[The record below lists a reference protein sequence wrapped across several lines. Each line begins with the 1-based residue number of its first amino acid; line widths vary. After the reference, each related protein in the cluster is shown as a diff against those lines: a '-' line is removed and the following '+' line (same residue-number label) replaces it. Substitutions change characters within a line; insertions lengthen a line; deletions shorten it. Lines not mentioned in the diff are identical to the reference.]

1 MSIRAKVFT
10 IIFVLFAS
18 LGVADFFVQ
27 RFVVYPSFLELE
39 NHEAGQNLQRI
50 FHAIDRESYYLERI
64 SRDWAT
70 WDDTYDFMTTRS
82 EVYKKS
88 NLNDGAMDSIAVNLM
103 IFSTPDGTIVWGNAR
118 DTLQKTGLDFELLHS
133 RSIGSNH
140 PLLSLSPEEK
150 GLRGVINTEHGPLLF
165 ATRRILRSDGSGPSN
180 GFLIVGRFVNP
191 AMVEILSA
199 QTRIPFEIVYPYV
212 DERMACGPSGVT
224 TARIDN
230 LDYFTKK
237 DGKFVRVCSA
247 YNDPAGR
254 PVFGIQYFFPREIT
268 QKGIASIRYA
278 MVLVISS
285 GLIVLVMLNV
295 LLQAVILRPLQKLT
309 NHASRLRQE
318 EDYAQR
324 LDLRRDDEVGVLA
337 DSFDNMVQ
345 TIRERTEDLKRANEQ
360 LTLLSMR
367 DGLTGIPNRR
377 MFDDSLK
384 QEWRRAMRDK
394 TSISIILGDVDFFK
408 NYNDA
413 HGHLQGDQCLIAVA
427 AVLQQQMNRPADLVA
442 RFGGEE
448 FTIILADTGVDGA
461 RHVAQSLRQA
471 VMDLHLEH
479 GHSDAAPCVT
489 MSFGVASMVPQ
500 PEDGDEG
507 MAELLRRADH
517 AMYQSKRLGRNRV
530 VAWSDEQPESSAL

>member
-1 MSIRAKVFT
+1 VK
-10 IIFVLFAS
+10 
-18 LGVADFFVQ
+18 
-27 RFVVYPSFLELE
+27 
-39 NHEAGQNLQRI
+39 
-50 FHAIDRESYYLERI
+50 
-64 SRDWAT
+64 
-70 WDDTYDFMTTRS
+70 
-82 EVYKKS
+82 
-88 NLNDGAMDSIAVNLM
+88 
-103 IFSTPDGTIVWGNAR
+103 
-118 DTLQKTGLDFELLHS
+118 
-133 RSIGSNH
+133 
-140 PLLSLSPEEK
+140 
-150 GLRGVINTEHGPLLF
+150 
-165 ATRRILRSDGSGPSN
+165 
-180 GFLIVGRFVNP
+180 
-191 AMVEILSA
+191 
-199 QTRIPFEIVYPYV
+199 
-212 DERMACGPSGVT
+212 
-224 TARIDN
+224 
-230 LDYFTKK
+230 
-237 DGKFVRVCSA
+237 VCSA

-254 PVFGIQYFFPREIT
+254 PIFGIQYLFPREIT

-295 LLQAVILRPLQKLT
+295 LLQAVVLRPLQKLT
-309 NHASRLRQE
+309 NHAARLRQE

-324 LDLRRDDEVGVLA
+324 LDLRRSDEVGVLA

-394 TSISIILGDVDFFK
+394 TPVSIILGDVDFFK

-413 HGHLQGDQCLIAVA
+413 HGHLQGDQCLVAVA

-448 FTIILADTGVDGA
+448 FAIILADTDTYGA
-461 RHVAQSLRQA
+461 GHVAQSLRQA

-479 GHSDAAPCVT
+479 GHSNVAPCVT

-500 PEDGDEG
+500 PEDGDDG
-507 MAELLRRADH
+507 MAELLHRADR

-530 VAWSDEQPESSAL
+530 EVWSDEQPKSPSL